1 MTDMF
6 NRWKEGLEQRE
17 LKIKMEKTKSMVTGY
32 KARERIQSRRWPF
45 GCCERRLGANSV
57 LCTECNK
64 L

>member
-1 MTDMF
+1 M
-6 NRWKEGLEQRE
+6 EQRE